1 MTSPTTRTPAV
12 DTPSP
17 GRRGFLH
24 RGMRLPFILIVTCF
38 AAWGVLNNMTDPL
51 VSVFSSVFSMGAFQS
66 SLVQFAFYGAYC
78 VLAIP
83 AAWINS
89 RLGYKGGVLIGL
101 LLASFGGFLFFPASQ
116 IMTYTMFLAALFTLA
131 AGLSILETSAN
142 PYVMAMG
149 PEATATRRLNVAQA
163 FTPVGSN
170 LGVLLAAML
179 ILPRVNPSTAEERAT
194 LSQDELESI
203 RSSELQAVMGPYIGV
218 AMALVLIS
226 IAIAMVRVP
235 KNPAVMADAERGA
248 EQRIGARLSRL
259 LRNRRYSF
267 GVVAQFF
274 NIAAQICIW
283 TFTIHYVTETL
294 GVDDTRAGYWLQAS
308 LLVFLIMRFVM
319 VADGPLRRPEADGP
333 DVHARHGAVR
343 AEREH
348 RGRRRDRAAQ
358 RLHLAALPHH
368 LRRRPGGPGTGHE
381 VRRGRPDHGDRG
393 RRGHAAAPRLGDRHQ
408 LGPDQLPGRGRL
420 LRRGRRVRDLR
431 AAHPEPRR
439 RGGRSRRRR
448 LTWTPDLRAQWD
460 SRCTSGPLAPV
471 STSRSAPRLAEVTWS
486 M

>member
-163 FTPVGSN
+163 FNPVGSN

-179 ILPRVNPSTAEERAT
+179 ILPHVNPSTAEERTT
-194 LSQDELESI
+194 LSQGELTSI

-218 AMALVLIS
+218 AMALVLIA

-319 VADGPLRRPEADGP
+319 VALMGRFD
-333 DVHARHGAVR
+333 ARKLMVLMCTLGTALSVLAVLSGNIVGAV
-343 AEREH
+343 AIVLLSGCISLLFPTIYGVALE
-348 RGRRRDRAAQ
+348 GLGQDTKYGAAGLIMAIVGGAVMPL
-358 RLHLAALPHH
+358 LHGWVIDISSARTSYLVVAVCFAVVAAYGIYV
-368 LRRRPGGPGTGHE
+368 LRTPSP
-381 VRRGRPDHGDRG
+381 
-393 RRGHAAAPRLGDRHQ
+393 AAAESEAEAGADT
-408 LGPDQLPGRGRL
+408 
-420 LRRGRRVRDLR
+420 
-431 AAHPEPRR
+431 AA
-439 RGGRSRRRR
+439 
-448 LTWTPDLRAQWD
+448 
-460 SRCTSGPLAPV
+460 
-471 STSRSAPRLAEVTWS
+471 
-486 M
+486 